1 MKQHLV
7 SISMQQEPESKAKE
21 NNVREKAAVST
32 YVGRFNG
39 WASVFLK
46 TVSNATPK
54 LE

>member
-1 MKQHLV
+1 
-7 SISMQQEPESKAKE
+7 MQQEPESKAKE
-21 NNVREKAAVST
+21 NNVRVSN